1 LSLSAIESNLEKVGQ
16 RLADAC
22 QRAGRAPS
30 EVTLIAVSKTVGS
43 PEMLEA
49 YQFGIRHFGENRV
62 QEAEKKWPGLGHLEP
77 APVRHLI
84 GHLQSNKIKAALKNF
99 DIIHSIDTVT
109 LAESINRHT
118 NQRLA
123 ILLEINVSGEA
134 SKYGF
139 KIDEIAPA
147 YEKIQALKNLE
158 VKGLMTVAPAC
169 SNPEEV
175 RPIFRRLRQLRDKM
189 GVIELSMGMTDDFE
203 VAVEEGATMIRVGRA
218 IFGENIP

>member
-1 LSLSAIESNLEKVGQ
+1 
-16 RLADAC
+16 
-22 QRAGRAPS
+22 
-30 EVTLIAVSKTVGS
+30 
-43 PEMLEA
+43 MLEA